1 MGVEPGE
8 CGLPTNIQP
17 CVALML
23 RKYYASSHHLEGTS
37 PPSLDRLMK
46 IVEDN
51 YNVACDILEKPGYEQ
66 ARAEWETEQAADK
79 AIWAKEWDTYTQS
92 LANKEEHTP
101 ADQTQ
106 A

>member
-1 MGVEPGE
+1 
-8 CGLPTNIQP
+8 
-17 CVALML
+17 
-23 RKYYASSHHLEGTS
+23 
-37 PPSLDRLMK
+37 MK

-106 A
+106 AWSRANSFAQGMGRLWGGTNGAMGKIWIVKLCKAL